1 MSPPSGTSA
10 PTGSGRSRPADQP
23 SQDPGRLTA
32 DGRDVNRDTACPTA
46 WRPGGVGAEHEL
58 ANLEPHQAGG
68 AAAQRLFDD
77 LVRVALKEARLQH
90 AGQTFDSGMQSM
102 RNLRE
107 LRVEHEKP

>member
-10 PTGSGRSRPADQP
+10 PTGSGRSRPADQGTRGWWSRARAQTGAYVP
-23 SQDPGRLTA
+23 SSA
-32 DGRDVNRDTACPTA
+32 VISPTA
-46 WRPGGVGAEHEL
+46 GSGSVRPSAVRSG
-58 ANLEPHQAGG
+58 
-68 AAAQRLFDD
+68 AQRLFDD

-90 AGQTFDSGMQSM
+90 TGQTFDSGMQSK